1 MFNMGGPIKEGIM
14 HKIREPKKHGG
25 PTGTGLVGDQRYP
38 KTGGREHHAFFL
50 PALPWLATALRAA
63 PTVYR
68 GMKAARTFAP
78 GKLGAWGRVKD
89 VLGFGAP
96 RYRAT
101 SATVKRGGARVPD
114 AQGSYS
120 PVTLT
125 PGKDMG
131 ILQALKDPKRFGMFL
146 RERPFTVAGA
156 ATLPATAI
164 DAGVKY
170 GPDIAKGTWDL
181 AKRYAAGLIPGDQ
194 SSWYTDPPAPTD
206 VPLNPN
212 LDAIAQKDLKKKKK
226 GGVDTTLTEQQR
238 KNFAAKQRDERVQ
251 KYLDM
256 MGYDRSKKTAVA
268 DALIDASKIVSDR
281 GTLDR
286 KNITAELINPIIQ
299 ATSKRFDK
307 PEQIREAVGLMAAK
321 AEIQKDLE
329 KETKAQDRKLKGLQI
344 EVAQQKL
351 GTNFEDDLRVLIAGS
366 KDKVNKKQLERF
378 ARLTADKYG
387 DSFTVVED
395 ASVIADKPGLYMVED
410 KIFRVDKEG
419 KSQRII

>member
-101 SATVKRGGARVPD
+101 SATIKRGGPRVPD

-226 GGVDTTLTEQQR
+226 VEVDTTLTEQQR
-238 KNFAAKQRDERVQ
+238 KNFAAKQRD
-251 KYLDM
+251 
-256 MGYDRSKKTAVA
+256 
-268 DALIDASKIVSDR
+268 
-281 GTLDR
+281 
-286 KNITAELINPIIQ
+286 
-299 ATSKRFDK
+299 
-307 PEQIREAVGLMAAK
+307 
-321 AEIQKDLE
+321 
-329 KETKAQDRKLKGLQI
+329 
-344 EVAQQKL
+344 
-351 GTNFEDDLRVLIAGS
+351 
-366 KDKVNKKQLERF
+366 
-378 ARLTADKYG
+378 
-387 DSFTVVED
+387 
-395 ASVIADKPGLYMVED
+395 
-410 KIFRVDKEG
+410 
-419 KSQRII
+419 

>member
-50 PALPWLATALRAA
+50 PALPWLAGALRAA

-68 GMKAARTFAP
+68 GIKAARTFAP
-78 GKLGAWGRVKD
+78 GKLGTWGRVKD

-281 GTLDR
+281 GTLDK

-307 PEQIREAVGLMAAK
+307 PDQIREAVGLMAAK

-329 KETKAQDRKLKGLQI
+329 KETKALDREYKQAQI
-344 EVAQQKL
+344 DVAKQKL
-351 GTNFEDDLRVLIAGS
+351 GTNFEDDMRVLIAGS
-366 KDKVNKKQLERF
+366 KDKVSKKQLERF

-387 DSFTVVED
+387 DDFTVVED

>member
-14 HKIREPKKHGG
+14 HGIREPKKDGG
-25 PTGTGLVGDQRYP
+25 TPGVGYGLVGDKRYP
-38 KTGGREHHAFFL
+38 KTGGREHHWAF
-50 PALPWLATALRAA
+50 LPWLIGAGGTALRTA

-68 GMKAARTFAP
+68 GMKAARTLAP

-101 SATVKRGGARVPD
+101 SATIKRGGPRVPD

-146 RERPFTVAGA
+146 RERPLTSLTAL
-156 ATLPATAI
+156 TLPATAI
-164 DAGVKY
+164 DMGREHGPGV
-170 GPDIAKGTWDL
+170 AKGAWNLT
-181 AKRYAAGLIPGDQ
+181 KRYAAGLIPGDQ
-194 SSWYTDPPAPTD
+194 SHWYTDPPPPTD

-212 LDAIAQKDLKKKKK
+212 LEMNIKKKKK
-226 GGVDTTLTEQQR
+226 TQGAGIELTDQQR
-238 KNFAAKQRDERVQ
+238 KDFAAKQRDERVQ
-251 KYLDM
+251 KYMDM

-395 ASVIADKPGLYMVED
+395 ASVIADKPGVYMLED
-410 KIFRVDKEG
+410 KIFRVDEEG
-419 KSQRII
+419 NSKQIV

>member
-226 GGVDTTLTEQQR
+226 VEVDTTLTEQQR

-307 PEQIREAVGLMAAK
+307 PNQIREAVGLMAAK

-329 KETKAQDRKLKGLQI
+329 KETKALDREYKQAQI
-344 EVAQQKL
+344 DVAKQKL
-351 GTNFEDDLRVLIAGS
+351 GTNFEDDMRVLIAGS
-366 KDKVNKKQLERF
+366 KDKVSKKQLERF

-387 DSFTVVED
+387 DEFTVVED

>member
-1 MFNMGGPIKEGIM
+1 MGGPIKEGIM
-14 HKIREPKKHGG
+14 HGIREPKKHGG

-101 SATVKRGGARVPD
+101 SATIKRGGPRVPD

-164 DAGVKY
+164 DMGIRH
-170 GPDIAKGTWDL
+170 GPDVAKGAWNLT
-181 AKRYAAGLIPGDQ
+181 KRYAAGLIPGDQ
-194 SSWYTDPPAPTD
+194 SHWYTDPPPPTD

-212 LDAIAQKDLKKKKK
+212 LEMNIKKKKK
-226 GGVDTTLTEQQR
+226 TQGAGIELTDQQR
-238 KNFAAKQRDERVQ
+238 KDFAAKQRDERVQ
-251 KYLDM
+251 KYMDM

-395 ASVIADKPGLYMVED
+395 ASVIADKPGVYMLED
-410 KIFRVDKEG
+410 KIFRVDEEG
-419 KSQRII
+419 NSKQIV